1 MLYKGGYSLVLM
13 LVLNPIVIVLIQNF
27 SESPPTSL
35 AKYNPPILMERQIAS
50 AEKAQ
55 IIKLTKPLGNINP
68 HKDKTE
74 GFPGC
79 EPKPTKE

>member
-1 MLYKGGYSLVLM
+1 M

-27 SESPPTSL
+27 SVSPPTSL
-35 AKYNPPILMERQIAS
+35 AKYNQPILIERQIAS

-55 IIKLTKPLGNINP
+55 IIKLTKPFGNTNP

-74 GFPGC
+74 GCPGY